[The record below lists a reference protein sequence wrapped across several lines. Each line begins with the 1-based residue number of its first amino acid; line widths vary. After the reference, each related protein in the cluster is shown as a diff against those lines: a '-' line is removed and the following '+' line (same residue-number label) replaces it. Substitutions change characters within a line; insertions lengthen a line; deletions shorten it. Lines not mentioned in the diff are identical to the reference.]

1 MVFSFHLW
9 FTGLHPVSWH
19 WQPFATTSLERSP
32 LTKWWM
38 WLWQSSKAGAP
49 WWAERGRV
57 GGQAIFSQSC
67 SENYFWFVISR
78 YTYKWPSLLYDM
90 AVNSQQLSFLF
101 MIQELTVDEE
111 EPPDSSFQCLKFLLE
126 LFTLPVS
133 AKGEKKSLVCSL
145 YFKCF
150 SRFKKICPFFFR
162 PFLEGLGNRDDTLG
176 EKGRERKWMK
186 GTPSLRVR
194 FACMSP
200 LRGIFALWWLHLTP

>member
-1 MVFSFHLW
+1 MVFSFHLSDLQV
-9 FTGLHPVSWH
+9 FTQYLDIDSHSPPRPWNDHH
-19 WQPFATTSLERSP
+19 WQDDGCDRDNQVRLVLP
-32 LTKWWM
+32 
-38 WLWQSSKAGAP
+38 
-49 WWAERGRV
+49 WAERGRV

-90 AVNSQQLSFLF
+90 AVNSQQLSFRF

-133 AKGEKKSLVCSL
+133 AKGKKKSLVCSL

-176 EKGRERKWMK
+176 EKDLERKWMK

-200 LRGIFALWWLHLTP
+200 LRGIFALWWLHLIP